1 MKLRQACGVIC
12 LVAFVC
18 AVIVFVLPALPQKP
32 AAKAKTDGY
41 AGVLELWNVES
52 FEGGCGSRQAWL
64 TGRAAKFENKN
75 KGLYVHVTTLSPSQA
90 KDKLQRGDKFDIVG
104 FSTGVGAMFAEYLTA
119 VDMPASVPDNF
130 RKSATFG
137 NNTYAFPYLSG
148 IYCLFARQ
156 SEIACENLLAEC
168 LSKTIT
174 RKSGKHTCTLQP
186 LVCGYAEFNNPVCAL
201 ATSGARGR
209 FSLQSDITQY
219 AAYEAFVSHTSAV
232 TLLGTQRDLYR
243 LSQRQN
249 SGKIET
255 LSVLPLNGYTD
266 LVQYVGVCKTSLSV
280 AAAKA
285 FCAYLLSDEAQAT
298 LVNLGMF
305 SVSGS
310 IYTDETYRRCE
321 AALAATYVPN
331 VFADVD
337 VAAVRMQA
345 IERLGN
351 GK

>member
-1 MKLRQACGVIC
+1 M
-12 LVAFVC
+12 
-18 AVIVFVLPALPQKP
+18 
-32 AAKAKTDGY
+32 
-41 AGVLELWNVES
+41 
-52 FEGGCGSRQAWL
+52 
-64 TGRAAKFENKN
+64 
-75 KGLYVHVTTLSPSQA
+75 
-90 KDKLQRGDKFDIVG
+90 
-104 FSTGVGAMFAEYLTA
+104 
-119 VDMPASVPDNF
+119 
-130 RKSATFG
+130 
-137 NNTYAFPYLSG
+137 
-148 IYCLFARQ
+148 
-156 SEIACENLLAEC
+156 
-168 LSKTIT
+168 
-174 RKSGKHTCTLQP
+174 
-186 LVCGYAEFNNPVCAL
+186 
-201 ATSGARGR
+201 
-209 FSLQSDITQY
+209 
-219 AAYEAFVSHTSAV
+219 
-232 TLLGTQRDLYR
+232 YR

-266 LVQYVGVCKTSLSV
+266 LVQYVGVCKNSLSV

-345 IERLGN
+345 IERLGD

>member
-32 AAKAKTDGY
+32 AAKAKTEGY

-130 RKSATFG
+130 RKSATLG

-201 ATSGARGR
+201 ATSGASGR
-209 FSLQSDITQY
+209 FSL
-219 AAYEAFVSHTSAV
+219 
-232 TLLGTQRDLYR
+232 
-243 LSQRQN
+243 
-249 SGKIET
+249 
-255 LSVLPLNGYTD
+255 
-266 LVQYVGVCKTSLSV
+266 
-280 AAAKA
+280 
-285 FCAYLLSDEAQAT
+285 
-298 LVNLGMF
+298 
-305 SVSGS
+305 
-310 IYTDETYRRCE
+310 
-321 AALAATYVPN
+321 
-331 VFADVD
+331 
-337 VAAVRMQA
+337 
-345 IERLGN
+345 
-351 GK
+351 

>member
-1 MKLRQACGVIC
+1 M
-12 LVAFVC
+12 C
-18 AVIVFVLPALPQKP
+18 AVIVFVLPDLPQKP

-41 AGVLELWNVES
+41 AGMLELWNVES

-156 SEIACENLLAEC
+156 SEITCENLLAEC

-174 RKSGKHTCTLQP
+174 RKSGKHTCT
-186 LVCGYAEFNNPVCAL
+186 
-201 ATSGARGR
+201 
-209 FSLQSDITQY
+209 
-219 AAYEAFVSHTSAV
+219 
-232 TLLGTQRDLYR
+232 
-243 LSQRQN
+243 
-249 SGKIET
+249 
-255 LSVLPLNGYTD
+255 
-266 LVQYVGVCKTSLSV
+266 
-280 AAAKA
+280 
-285 FCAYLLSDEAQAT
+285 
-298 LVNLGMF
+298 
-305 SVSGS
+305 
-310 IYTDETYRRCE
+310 
-321 AALAATYVPN
+321 
-331 VFADVD
+331 
-337 VAAVRMQA
+337 
-345 IERLGN
+345 
-351 GK
+351 